1 MIPVANPIPEP
12 ADFDVKCRQ
21 TGNNWLTSNPV
32 KNKGFPGYWTKFDA
46 ELEAGFH
53 ARCGWWAMRIESG
66 TVDHYFSKSKS
77 ANRHLIYE
85 WKNYRHAAGTVNS
98 SKKNLDGAVLDPFEV
113 GDGWFEVNLASME
126 LTWTSSLPANLRTKA
141 ELTLKKLHLAKGAKV
156 KRNRKRWYENYK
168 CRKITMD
175 GLKDIAPL
183 VAAAVEKLLATNQ
196 PLP

>member
-1 MIPVANPIPEP
+1 MIAVANPVPEP
-12 ADFDVKCRQ
+12 AEFDVQCRQ
-21 TGNNWLTSNPV
+21 KGNKWLTANPA
-32 KNKGFPGYWTKFDA
+32 KTKGFPGYWTKFEA

-66 TVDHYFSKSKS
+66 TVDHYFSKSKA

-98 SKKNLDGAVLDPFEV
+98 SKKNHDDAVLDPFEV

-126 LTWTSSLPANLRTKA
+126 LTWTSNLPANLRTKT
-141 ELTLKKLHLAKGAKV
+141 EFTLKKLHLAKGTKV
-156 KRNRKRWYENYK
+156 RRYRKRLYDEYK
-168 CRKITMD
+168 D
-175 GLKDIAPL
+175 GKLTLAGLEDYAPL
-183 VAAAVEKLLATNQ
+183 IARAVKKLLAAGQ